1 VTLSDLAYSDPQ
13 GFLEGLVD
21 GVGRALP
28 GSRAAQVLTV
38 ERERSIKDRLAGRSG
53 SIAILTLSVPAEILT
68 LTYRPGP
75 VWDSQSARL
84 SSGVIVARRS
94 LDLGEWLTAFAGRIA
109 TLSADAA
116 GDAAAAARALE
127 SLGVQAAGA
136 DIHVGETQIATDLRI
151 LRNLVR
157 GRIPDDAAQRVDR
170 IGDVLAE
177 TVALVANDPEAEQ
190 VVRRTATIY
199 LPDTLRAFL
208 ALPHEWVVG
217 HVFPDG
223 TTPTDAFIA
232 QLAAIEDAVG
242 HMRIAAIEHHAAEL
256 LANGRFLAEKFG
268 RSSLEL

>member
-1 VTLSDLAYSDPQ
+1 MTLADLAYSDPQ
-13 GFLEGLVD
+13 GFLEGLID
-21 GVGRALP
+21 GVARALP

-38 ERERSIKDRLAGRSG
+38 ERRRSIGDRVGGRPGQIASLRLAV
-53 SIAILTLSVPAEILT
+53 TAEILT
-68 LTYRPGP
+68 LSYRPGP
-75 VWDSQSARL
+75 VWDARTARL
-84 SSGVIVARRS
+84 SSGVVVARRT
-94 LDLGEWLTAFAGRIA
+94 LGLGEWLTVFAGRVA

-136 DIHVGETQIATDLRI
+136 DIRVGETQIATDLRI

-157 GRIPDDAAQRVDR
+157 GRIPEGAVERVEQIADA
-170 IGDVLAE
+170 LAE
-177 TVALVANDPEAEQ
+177 TVTLVANDPEAEQ

-208 ALPHEWVVG
+208 ALPPEWVNG

-223 TTPTDAFIA
+223 TTPIDAFIA
-232 QLAAIEDAVG
+232 QLAVIEEAVG
-242 HMRIAAIEHHAAEL
+242 HMRTAAIAHHASEL
-256 LANGRFLAEKFG
+256 LANGRFLAERFG

>member
-28 GSRAAQVLTV
+28 GSRASQVLTV
-38 ERERSIKDRLAGRSG
+38 ERDRSIKDRLAGRAG
-53 SIAILTLSVPAEILT
+53 AISTLTLSVPAEILT

-75 VWDSQSARL
+75 VWDAQSARL
-84 SSGVIVARRS
+84 SSGVVVARRS
-94 LDLGEWLTAFAGRIA
+94 LDLGEWLTSFAGRVA

-127 SLGVQAAGA
+127 SLGVHA
-136 DIHVGETQIATDLRI
+136 VGENIRVGDTQIATDLRI
-151 LRNLVR
+151 LKSLVR
-157 GRIPDDAAQRVDR
+157 GRIPDEAARLVDH
-170 IGDVLAE
+170 IAEVITE

-208 ALPHEWVVG
+208 ALPPEWVAG

-232 QLAAIEDAVG
+232 QLAAIADAAD
-242 HMRIAAIEHHAAEL
+242 HMRTAAIEHHASEL
-256 LANGRFLAEKFG
+256 LANGRFLAERFG

>member
-1 VTLSDLAYSDPQ
+1 MTLPDLAYSNPQ
-13 GFLEGLVD
+13 GFLDGLID

-28 GSRAAQVLTV
+28 GSRAAQVLAV
-38 ERERSIKDRLAGRSG
+38 VRARSIGDRVAGRQGTITS
-53 SIAILTLSVPAEILT
+53 LRLSVPAEILT

-75 VWDSQSARL
+75 VWDAQAARL
-84 SSGVIVARRS
+84 SSGVVVARRA
-94 LDLGEWLTAFAGRIA
+94 LGLGEWLTAFAGRVA

-127 SLGVQAAGA
+127 SLGVQSAGA
-136 DIHVGETQIATDLRI
+136 DIRVGDTQIATDLRI

-157 GRIPDDAAQRVDR
+157 GRIPDHAAQRVDH
-170 IGDVLAE
+170 IAEVLAD
-177 TVALVANDPEAEQ
+177 TVALVSNDPEAEQ

-208 ALPHEWVVG
+208 SLPPEWVAG

-223 TTPTDAFIA
+223 STPTDAFIA
-232 QLAAIEDAVG
+232 QLAVIEHAAG
-242 HMRIAAIEHHAAEL
+242 QMRAAAIDYHASEL
-256 LANGRFLAEKFG
+256 LANGRFLAQRFG